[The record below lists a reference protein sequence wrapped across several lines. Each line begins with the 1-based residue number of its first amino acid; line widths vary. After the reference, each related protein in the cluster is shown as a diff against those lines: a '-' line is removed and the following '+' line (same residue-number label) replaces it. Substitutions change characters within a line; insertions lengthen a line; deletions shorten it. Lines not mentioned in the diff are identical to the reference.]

1 MEITK
6 PLDALN
12 VSKGKIVL
20 AEFKSG
26 TQFQGVLKA
35 FDIHLNLVFD
45 DAQEIIDGEVKRKL
59 GRVLIRGD
67 QVKFISPPK

>member
-12 VSKGKIVL
+12 ISKGKVVL
-20 AEFKSG
+20 AECKSG
-26 TQFQGVLKA
+26 VQFQGLLRA

-45 DAQEIIDGEVKRKL
+45 DAQEIVDGDVKRKL

-67 QVKFISPPK
+67 QIKFISPPK